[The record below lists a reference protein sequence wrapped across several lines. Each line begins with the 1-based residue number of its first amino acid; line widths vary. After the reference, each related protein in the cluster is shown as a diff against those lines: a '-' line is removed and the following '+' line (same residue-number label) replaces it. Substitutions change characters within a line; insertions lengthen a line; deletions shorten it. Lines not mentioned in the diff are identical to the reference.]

1 MDLPWPELGS
11 TGGLGDA
18 PHVCRVRAA
27 LEGFPTRTCVSH
39 MECPQHSPTW
49 QKPPPCHRL
58 SGSSTVSPPGSRSFC
73 SCEQLPEVTYKAS
86 RTPQDRPLALLAG
99 SCLSV
104 VDTGLLTS
112 PRQYFQD
119 RTWLSSGFSGGR
131 LPFGWVLRF
140 PLGHGPARMRH
151 TGRSP
156 GLPFPPPI
164 LGPGVG
170 ARPWGPG
177 RGPASRLLPWCW
189 AEGLGVS
196 QPSFLPHVHNLPN
209 VLYCNLE

>member
-1 MDLPWPELGS
+1 MSAELELLWKGS
-11 TGGLGDA
+11 PPGPVSATWNAPSTA
-18 PHVCRVRAA
+18 PHGRNRPRVTGCQGPR
-27 LEGFPTRTCVSH
+27 P
-39 MECPQHSPTW
+39 CP
-49 QKPPPCHRL
+49 
-58 SGSSTVSPPGSRSFC
+58 PPGSRSFC

-119 RTWLSSGFSGGR
+119 RAWLSSGFSGGR

>member
-58 SGSSTVSPPGSRSFC
+58 SGSSTVSPRGARSFC

-119 RTWLSSGFSGGR
+119 RAWLSSGFSGGR

-156 GLPFPPPI
+156 GLPFPRPI

-177 RGPASRLLPWCW
+177 RGPASWLLPWCW

-196 QPSFLPHVHNLPN
+196 QPPFLPRVHNLPN